1 MTRQQQDNKYTRSRV
16 HDSSS
21 KNWFNKDSKENTAL
35 KDFSQSTGGKDDALT
50 QPTRALINAL

>member
-1 MTRQQQDNKYTRSRV
+1 MV

-21 KNWFNKDSKENTAL
+21 KNWLNKDSKENTAL